1 MQGDPQQVSLPVL
14 CLKNFASS
22 GADKWLELY
31 IEKELLKESDIY
43 PALFFFF
50 FFCFWH
56 LNIK

>member
-1 MQGDPQQVSLPVL
+1 MQGDSQQVSLQVL

-22 GADKWLELY
+22 VADKWLELY

-50 FFCFWH
+50 LLLTLKH
-56 LNIK
+56 

>member
-1 MQGDPQQVSLPVL
+1 MQGDSQQVSLQVL

-22 GADKWLELY
+22 FADKWLELY

-50 FFCFWH
+50 FASDT
-56 LNIK
+56 

>member
-1 MQGDPQQVSLPVL
+1 MQGDSQQVSLPVL

-22 GADKWLELY
+22 GADTWLELY

-50 FFCFWH
+50 LLLTLKH
-56 LNIK
+56 

>member
-50 FFCFWH
+50 FCFWH